1 MKNTMNR
8 HMKQAIASVMLSAVL
23 LTDCCGALPGMTA
36 ASAEAAG
43 SAAAV
48 QTISAEGLFS
58 DRDMKQE
65 VEAAD
70 AVLVQLDGS
79 TAVCASDAVRIDGSR
94 ITLLHEGVYVFS
106 GTLDDGQIIVDA
118 DSTDKVQIV
127 LSGTNITSASSA
139 AIYCLQADKVFL
151 TLAAGSE
158 NALSNGGTFT
168 QIDDNEID
176 AVVYAKT
183 DLTLNGTG
191 SLTVN
196 SPAGHGVVSKD
207 ELTITGGTFIVNA
220 TGHGFAGKD
229 SVAVADGCLVIVS
242 GKDGIHAEHE
252 EDAAKGFIY
261 IAGGSLTIDAHG
273 DALSASGDLQID
285 GGCFELTTGG
295 GSAAMV
301 ASTGNSNAVVAASA
315 GDSATAL
322 LVSTGRLASGNRGS
336 SVPRKSST
344 QASAA
349 SDTESCKGIKAGGAL
364 TVNGGTFVLDT
375 ADDAV
380 HAGGNVT
387 ITGGEWVICTGDDAI
402 HADAAV
408 VIQAGN
414 FSIPTCYEGVEGQ
427 SVTIGG
433 GTLDITASD
442 DGINAA
448 GGNDGSGTGFGFGR
462 QDQFAADGSCVIL
475 INGGMI
481 TIVSDGDSIDS
492 NGSLTVN
499 GGTLKLTCNGNG
511 NTAIDTNGAFTHN
524 GGSITTNDGS
534 ESGSSMG
541 RGRGA
546 MSGAKSSGRKK

>member
-8 HMKQAIASVMLSAVL
+8 HMKQAIASVILSTAL
-23 LTDCCGALPGMTA
+23 LSECGGALPGVTD

-43 SAAAV
+43 SVAAV
-48 QTISAEGLFS
+48 QTISTEGLFS
-58 DRDMKQE
+58 DRDMKQGYE
-65 VEAAD
+65 AAEAAD
-70 AVLVQLDGS
+70 AVAVQLDGS
-79 TAVCASDAVRIDGSR
+79 TATCASDAVRIDGGQ
-94 ITLLHEGVYVFS
+94 ITLLDEGVYVFS
-106 GTLDDGQIIVDA
+106 GTLDNGQIIVNA

-127 LSGTNITSASSA
+127 LSGADITSASSA
-139 AIYCLQADKVFL
+139 AVYCLQADKVFL
-151 TLAAGSE
+151 TLADGTE
-158 NALSNGGTFT
+158 NMLSNGGTFT
-168 QIDDNEID
+168 QIDDNNID
-176 AVVYAKT
+176 AVVYVKT

-207 ELTITGGTFIVNA
+207 ELTITGGTFVVNA

-261 IAGGSLTIDAHG
+261 IAGGSLTIDAQG

-285 GGCFELTTGG
+285 GGSFALTTGG
-295 GSAAMV
+295 GSAAV
-301 ASTGNSNAVVAASA
+301 T
-315 GDSATAL
+315 
-322 LVSTGRLASGNRGS
+322 VSTGSAVQRTSGFRATSSASS
-336 SVPRKSST
+336 
-344 QASAA
+344 SAA
-349 SDTESCKGIKAGGAL
+349 SSTESCKGIKAGSAL

-387 ITGGEWVICTGDDAI
+387 ITGGEWVIRTGDDAI
-402 HADAAV
+402 HADTAV
-408 VIQAGN
+408 VIQAGS

-427 SVTIGG
+427 SVTIDG

-475 INGGMI
+475 INGGTI
-481 TIVSDGDSIDS
+481 TIISDGDSIDS

-499 GGTLKLTCNGNG
+499 GGTLNLTCNGNG
-511 NTAIDTNGAFTHN
+511 NTTIDTNGAFTHN

-534 ESGSSMG
+534 ESGGG
-541 RGRGA
+541 RRST
-546 MSGAKSSGRKK
+546 MSGAKASRNGK

>member
-8 HMKQAIASVMLSAVL
+8 HMKQAIASVILSTAL
-23 LTDCCGALPGMTA
+23 LSECGGALPGVTD

-43 SAAAV
+43 SVAAV
-48 QTISAEGLFS
+48 QTISTEGLFS
-58 DRDMKQE
+58 DRDMKQGY
-65 VEAAD
+65 EAAD
-70 AVLVQLDGS
+70 AVAVQLDGS
-79 TAVCASDAVRIDGSR
+79 TATCASDAVRIDGGQ
-94 ITLLHEGVYVFS
+94 ITLLNEGVYVFS
-106 GTLDDGQIIVDA
+106 GTLDNGQIIVNA

-127 LSGTNITSASSA
+127 LGGADITSASSA

-151 TLAAGSE
+151 TLADGTE
-158 NALSNGGTFT
+158 NMLSNGGAFEK
-168 QIDDNEID
+168 IDDNEID

-207 ELTITGGTFIVNA
+207 ELTITGGTFVVNA

-261 IAGGSLTIDAHG
+261 IAGGSLTIDAQG

-285 GGCFELTTGG
+285 GGSFELTTGG
-295 GSAAMV
+295 GSAAV
-301 ASTGNSNAVVAASA
+301 T
-315 GDSATAL
+315 
-322 LVSTGRLASGNRGS
+322 VSTGSAVQRTSGFRATSSASSG
-336 SVPRKSST
+336 
-344 QASAA
+344 AA
-349 SDTESCKGIKAGGAL
+349 SSTESCKGIKAGGAL

-387 ITGGEWVICTGDDAI
+387 ITGGEWVIRTGDDAI
-402 HADAAV
+402 HADTAV
-408 VIQAGN
+408 VIQAGS

-427 SVTIGG
+427 SVTIDG

-475 INGGMI
+475 INGGTI
-481 TIVSDGDSIDS
+481 TIISDGDSIDS

-499 GGTLKLTCNGNG
+499 GGTLNLTCNGNG
-511 NTAIDTNGAFTHN
+511 NTTIDTNGAFTHN

-534 ESGSSMG
+534 ESGGG
-541 RGRGA
+541 RRST
-546 MSGAKSSGRKK
+546 MSGAKASRNGK